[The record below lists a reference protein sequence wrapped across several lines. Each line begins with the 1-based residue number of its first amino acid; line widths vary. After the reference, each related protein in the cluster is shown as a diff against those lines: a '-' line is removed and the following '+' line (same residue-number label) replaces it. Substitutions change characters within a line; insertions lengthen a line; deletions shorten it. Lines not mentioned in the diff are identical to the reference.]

1 MEETMNWLVNTL
13 TSSIGKKL
21 MMAVTGLCF
30 CGFLAVHLIGNLTIY
45 GGKEMF
51 LGYVEHLHALGVLIT
66 LAEFGLIALALIHI
80 ITGLTLYLQNLK
92 ARPIRYNTYKSA
104 GGRTIGSATMPY
116 TGILIILFVLLHLLT
131 FRFVDKTNTNDFQ
144 ILVTTFS
151 QFGSVLIYI
160 VAVIIAAIHVS
171 HGLWSGFQTLGLS
184 HPKYMPIIMGLSVVF
199 AVIVGVGFGFIPI
212 YVSLIA

>member
-13 TSSIGKKL
+13 SSSIGKKL

-66 LAEFGLIALALIHI
+66 LAEFGLVALALIHV
-80 ITGLTLYLQNLK
+80 ITGLTLYFQNLK
-92 ARPIRYNTYKSA
+92 SRPIRYSMYKSA

-144 ILVTTFS
+144 ILVTTFT

-171 HGLWSGFQTLGLS
+171 HGLWSGFQTLGLN
-184 HPKYMPIIMGLSVVF
+184 HPKYIPIIMGLSVVF

-212 YVSLIA
+212 YISLIA

>member
-30 CGFLAVHLIGNLTIY
+30 CGFLAVHLIGNLTVY

-92 ARPIRYNTYKSA
+92 SRPIRYNTYKSA

-116 TGILIILFVLLHLLT
+116 TGILIILFVLLHLFT

-171 HGLWSGFQTLGLS
+171 HGLWSGFQTLGLN
-184 HPKYMPIIMGLSVVF
+184 HPKYMPFIMGLSVVF

>member
-1 MEETMNWLVNTL
+1 MNWLVNTL

-30 CGFLAVHLIGNLTIY
+30 CGFLAVHLIGNLTVY

-92 ARPIRYNTYKSA
+92 SRPIRYNTYKSA

-116 TGILIILFVLLHLLT
+116 TGILIILFVLLHLFT

-171 HGLWSGFQTLGLS
+171 HGLWSGFQTLGLN
-184 HPKYMPIIMGLSVVF
+184 HPKYMPFIMGLSVVF